1 MLAITVT
8 YRCHIWV
15 ELLIA
20 FVLRQLVG
28 HLPVMKAIFRK
39 EAYDLDP
46 DCTCC
51 ALSSVIIQR
60 TIAVYGSGNMKQ
72 HEKGG
77 KQL

>member
-1 MLAITVT
+1 M
-8 YRCHIWV
+8 WV

-20 FVLRQLVG
+20 FVRRQLVG

-46 DCTCC
+46 ECTCS

-60 TIAVYGSGNMKQ
+60 TTAVHDSGDMKQ
-72 HEKGG
+72 HGKGG
-77 KQL
+77 KQV